1 MPVTPLHYCAAYAIN
16 KARRGLV
23 LPALIVGS
31 VIPDLDSFISFV
43 TGGRSGP
50 PRGLMHSLLGA
61 VTLDTFLAVLVT
73 VLLYPLMVSW
83 IFKLE
88 KKEVVEKCRVSGMLV
103 LSALMGSLS
112 HVLIDSTMHDYN
124 PLLYPFMNESFDALV
139 FMNNWL
145 LASVIVHTVLFGL
158 LLAIFVYEIR
168 KGTQG
173 FWKRLLVES
182 T

>member
-1 MPVTPLHYCAAYAIN
+1 VPVTPLHYCAAYTIN
-16 KARRGLV
+16 KGKRGLV

-73 VLLYPLMVSW
+73 ILLYPLMVSW
-83 IFKLE
+83 ILKLE
-88 KKEVVEKCRVSGMLV
+88 KKEVIEKCRVSGMLV
-103 LSALMGSLS
+103 LSALVGSLS
-112 HVLIDSTMHDYN
+112 HVLIDSTMHEYN

-145 LASVIVHTVLFGL
+145 LASVIVHTVLLGL
-158 LLAIFVYEIR
+158 LLAIFIIEIR
-168 KGTQG
+168 KGTEG
-173 FWKRLLVES
+173 FWKRLQIG
-182 T
+182 